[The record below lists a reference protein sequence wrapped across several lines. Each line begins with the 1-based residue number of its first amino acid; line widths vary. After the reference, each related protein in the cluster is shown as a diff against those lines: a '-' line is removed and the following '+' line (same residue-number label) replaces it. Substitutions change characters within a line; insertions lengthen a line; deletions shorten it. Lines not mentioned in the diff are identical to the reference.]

1 MEKTDNV
8 SGNLGYRELFAKAN
22 GIAKRFEN
30 MDPNRVYSAMQL
42 AAMDQ
47 NPYAHNERVKKIS
60 SLPVDYDKDK
70 IAEFIKK
77 PDQNELPLRQ
87 TEHALEVSAYPLL
100 KLRKTYQDILSCHS
114 YIYPADFDVK
124 TADNAFM
131 REWRLVEKLKRA
143 LNVNMNAHM
152 IAGQVVAD
160 GKAFY
165 YPRYKA
171 DRSHNRVEYAAM
183 QQLPTDWC
191 KIVGLNSV
199 SKYTVAFDL
208 MYFMQPVTDWRQFG
222 DLFEPYINTFEG
234 IVKQPEPKRRDRKK
248 GPETLFMSKKDA
260 EVLRGLPG
268 MPRVEMENG
277 RWFYWVTL
285 PPEKI
290 WTFECDDVSRN
301 VFSPFTGLFLSM
313 EQVSQYEAVQLALVQ
328 NPLISVVLGEIPYAE
343 NTVAEQHDPYKLS
356 PTGRTYF
363 ETLWYQMLAANNTSG
378 VGIYAAPFQNM
389 RLEQLAEAPSATEV
403 STNGYKYAMLKAGNG
418 LIPMSEEPRVGS
430 ITSAQLLE
438 AQFAMGVYRTFERM
452 MDWILSDLGLEYEWR
467 FRMFGN
473 IYTDK
478 DELKEARDQLAMGYL
493 PAWFKYNA
501 LLDQNVLD
509 DISMSK
515 MLDSIKIND
524 LRKPL
529 VTSYNMSAKTQS
541 GENKTGRPKTEGVT
555 SDGKEAYEETVEEHE
570 ETTTTETTETDVQ
583 T

>member
-1 MEKTDNV
+1 MENGQTQENRY
-8 SGNLGYRELFAKAN
+8 LGYNDLFSRAS
-22 GIAKRFEN
+22 GIAKRFER
-30 MDPNRVYSAMQL
+30 MDPNQVYSAMQL

-70 IAEFIKK
+70 ITEFLKN
-77 PDQNELPLRQ
+77 PDQNEMPLRQ

-100 KLRKTYQDILSCHS
+100 KLRKTYQDILTCHS
-114 YIYPADFDVK
+114 YVYPADYETD
-124 TADNAFM
+124 TRDSAFM
-131 REWRLVEKLKRA
+131 REWKLCEKLRRA
-143 LNVNMNAHM
+143 LNTDMNAHM

-160 GKAFY
+160 GKVFY

-171 DRSHNRVEYAAM
+171 DKSHNRIEYAAM

-191 KIVGLNSV
+191 KIVGYNSI

-208 MYFMQPVTDWRQFG
+208 MYFMQPATDWRQFG
-222 DLFEPYINTFEG
+222 DLFEPYIDTFSE
-234 IVKQPEPKRRDRKK
+234 IAKPEKRRDKK
-248 GPETLFMSKKDA
+248 KSVTLFMSRKEADA
-260 EVLRGLPG
+260 LRTQAGA
-268 MPRVEMENG
+268 PRVEMVNG

-290 WTFECDDVSRN
+290 WTFECDDVWRN
-301 VFSPFTGLFLSM
+301 VFSPFAGLFLSM

-430 ITSAQLLE
+430 ISAAQLLE
-438 AQFAMGVYRTFERM
+438 GQFAAGVYRTFERM
-452 MDWILSDLGLEYEWR
+452 MDWILGDLGLEWEWR

-473 IYTDK
+473 VYTDK
-478 DELKEARDQLAMGYL
+478 DDLKEARDQLAMGYL
-493 PAWFKYNA
+493 PAWFRYNA
-501 LLDQNVLD
+501 LLGQSVLD

-515 MLDSIKIND
+515 MLDAIKIND

-541 GENKTGRPKTEGVT
+541 GDNKGGRPSTDGVT
-555 SDGKEAYEETVEEHE
+555 SDGKEAYEETVEEATE
-570 ETTTTETTETDVQ
+570 TTTETTMQ

>member
-1 MEKTDNV
+1 MENGQTQENRY
-8 SGNLGYRELFAKAN
+8 LGYNDLFSRAS
-22 GIAKRFEN
+22 GIAKRFER
-30 MDPNRVYSAMQL
+30 MDPNQVYSAMQL

-70 IAEFIKK
+70 ITEFLKN
-77 PDQNELPLRQ
+77 PDHNEMPLRQ

-100 KLRKTYQDILSCHS
+100 KLRKTYQDILTCHS
-114 YIYPADFDVK
+114 YVYPADYETDTK
-124 TADNAFM
+124 DSAFM
-131 REWRLVEKLKRA
+131 REWKLCEKLRRA
-143 LNVNMNAHM
+143 LNTDMNAHM

-171 DRSHNRVEYAAM
+171 DKSHNRIEYAAM

-191 KIVGLNSV
+191 KIVGYNSI

-208 MYFMQPVTDWRQFG
+208 MYFMQPATDWRQFG
-222 DLFEPYINTFEG
+222 DLFEPYIETFSE
-234 IVKQPEPKRRDRKK
+234 IAKPEKRRDKK
-248 GPETLFMSKKDA
+248 KSVTLFMSRKEADM
-260 EVLRGLPG
+260 LRTQAGA
-268 MPRVEMENG
+268 PRVEMVNG

-290 WTFECDDVSRN
+290 WTFECDDVWRN
-301 VFSPFTGLFLSM
+301 VFSPFAGLFLSM

-328 NPLISVVLGEIPYAE
+328 NPLIAILTGEIPYAE

-403 STNGYKYAMLKAGNG
+403 STNGYKYAVLKAGNG

-430 ITSAQLLE
+430 ISAAQLLE
-438 AQFAMGVYRTFERM
+438 GQFAAGVYKTFERM
-452 MDWILSDLGLEYEWR
+452 MDWILGDLGLEWEWR

-473 IYTDK
+473 VYTDK
-478 DELKEARDQLAMGYL
+478 DDLKEARDQLAMGYL
-493 PAWFKYNA
+493 PAWFRYNA
-501 LLDQNVLD
+501 LLGQSVLD

-515 MLDSIKIND
+515 MLDAIKIND

-541 GENKTGRPKTEGVT
+541 GDNKGGRPSTDGVT
-555 SDGKEAYEETVEEHE
+555 SDGKEAYEETVEEATE
-570 ETTTTETTETDVQ
+570 TTTETTMQ

>member
-1 MEKTDNV
+1 MENGTDAKY
-8 SGNLGYRELFAKAN
+8 LGYNDLFSRAS
-22 GIAKRFEN
+22 GIAKRFEK
-30 MDPNRVYSAMQL
+30 MDPNAVYSAMQL

-70 IAEFIKK
+70 ISEFLKN
-77 PDQNELPLRQ
+77 PDQNEMPLRQ

-100 KLRKTYQDILSCHS
+100 KLRKTYQDILTCHN
-114 YIYPADFDVK
+114 YVYPADYETD
-124 TADNAFM
+124 TNDASFM
-131 REWRLVEKLKRA
+131 REWRLCEKLRRA
-143 LNVNMNAHM
+143 LNTDMNAHM

-171 DRSHNRVEYAAM
+171 DKSHNRVEYAAM

-191 KIVGLNSV
+191 KIVGFNSI
-199 SKYTVAFDL
+199 SKYTVAFDM
-208 MYFMQPVTDWRQFG
+208 MYFMQPATDWRQFG
-222 DLFEPYINTFEG
+222 DLFEPYIDVFTG
-234 IVKQPEPKRRDRKK
+234 AVKPSDKPRSKGKK
-248 GPETLFMSKKDA
+248 GQTTLFMSRKEA
-260 EVLRGLPG
+260 EALRTNAGSP
-268 MPRVEMENG
+268 MVEMVNG

-285 PPEKI
+285 PPEKV

-389 RLEQLAEAPSATEV
+389 KLEQLAEAPSATEV

-430 ITSAQLLE
+430 ISAAQLLE
-438 AQFAMGVYRTFERM
+438 GQFAAGVYRTFERM
-452 MDWILSDLGLEYEWR
+452 MDWILSDLGLTWEWR

-473 IYTDK
+473 VYTDK
-478 DELKEARDQLAMGYL
+478 DDLKEARDQLSMGYL
-493 PAWFKYNA
+493 PAWFRYNA
-501 LLDQNVLD
+501 LLGQSVLD
-509 DISMSK
+509 DISMSR
-515 MLDSIKIND
+515 MLDKIGIND
-524 LRKPL
+524 LRKPI
-529 VTSYNMSAKTQS
+529 VSGYNMSASSS
-541 GENKTGRPKTEGVT
+541 GNGDKGTPGRPHTDGIT
-555 SDGKEAYEETVEEHE
+555 SDGKEAYEETVEEKTE
-570 ETTTTETTETDVQ
+570 ITETTAEE
-583 T
+583 